1 MEENINN
8 NINDKIWVNIL
19 ITVGGKWGQ
28 KQEVGSGWKL
38 EELLIES
45 ECLN

>member
-1 MEENINN
+1 MEENI

-19 ITVGGKWGQ
+19 FTVGGKRGQ
-28 KQEVGSGWKL
+28 KQEFGSGWKL

-45 ECLN
+45 VC